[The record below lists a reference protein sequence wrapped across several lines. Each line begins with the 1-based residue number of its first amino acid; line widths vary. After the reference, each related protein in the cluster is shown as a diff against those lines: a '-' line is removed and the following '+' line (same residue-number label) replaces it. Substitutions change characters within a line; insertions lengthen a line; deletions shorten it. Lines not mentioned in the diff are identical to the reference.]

1 MSETVA
7 INPKRLQWCI
17 DDFGQELRELVSA
30 LNISEKTLTAT
41 LRGEPALSFR
51 QLRHL
56 AAHFGRGVL
65 FFLGPDTVDEQIHT
79 PQFRTIRNKLPQIS
93 PEIRKLVER
102 AEWQRE
108 IFVTLVEERG
118 EEPAE
123 LPVLPEFPGSSP
135 REAAV
140 EARKWLELDG
150 RQTVETY
157 RDSLEQRGVL
167 VFRAQG
173 YEGKWH
179 WGKESPLMGF
189 SLYFPQFP
197 VVVLKREAWETQQ
210 AFTMMHEL
218 GHLILHRVGSIDGQD
233 DFLSHE
239 TREVEANQFAGHLLV
254 PDAYLT
260 QITGS
265 LPLDPSRYEQW
276 VAPVSKLCGVS
287 AEVVLRRLL
296 DTGRIQP
303 ADYNAYR
310 NWRSS
315 IPAPESE
322 PGGNRTFRHRE
333 PLHIFGQGYV
343 QTVLDALNERRIT
356 LPKASSYLDNLK
368 VEDLHSLERHVAT
381 L

>member
-1 MSETVA
+1 M
-7 INPKRLQWCI
+7 
-17 DDFGQELRELVSA
+17 
-30 LNISEKTLTAT
+30 
-41 LRGEPALSFR
+41 RGEPVLSFR
-51 QLRHL
+51 QLRNL
-56 AAHFGRGVL
+56 ATHFGRGVL

-79 PQFRTIRNKLPQIS
+79 PQFRTIKNKLPHIS

-108 IFVTLVEERG
+108 IFVALTEENSEVDKG
-118 EEPAE
+118 
-123 LPVLPEFPGSSP
+123 LPVLPEFSGDA
-135 REAAV
+135 REVAA
-140 EARKWLELDG
+140 ETRSWLGLDG

-157 RDSLEQRGVL
+157 RESLEKQGIL

-179 WGKESPLMGF
+179 WGKESTLLGF
-189 SLYFPQFP
+189 SLYYPHFP
-197 VVVLKREAWETQQ
+197 VVVLKRETWETQQ

-233 DFLSHE
+233 DFSSRE
-239 TREVEANQFAGHLLV
+239 TREAEANQFAGHVLV
-254 PDAYLT
+254 PDIYLSMVS
-260 QITGS
+260 GS
-265 LPLDPSRYEQW
+265 IPSDPSRYESW
-276 VAPVSKLCGVS
+276 VAPLSTLCGVS

-296 DTGRIQP
+296 DVGRIVSS
-303 ADYNAYR
+303 DYNAYR

-315 IPAPESE
+315 LPVDEREA
-322 PGGNRTFRHRE
+322 GGNRTWRHRE

-368 VEDLHSLERHVAT
+368 VDDLHLLERHIAT